1 MMTDETPKPKSD
13 KKGRNSFVLVQT
25 NVPHQTRAYPPTL
38 TAAVNQRISLDEL
51 ARYIVGYLK
60 QKGIVITR
68 RSLLVKRIVP
78 TIDEA
83 DNASVSKSP
92 THGRYFTRIGLDLF
106 VYLDERQESLG
117 RDLLIEESS
126 LFGPMSAWSVSRRMA
141 IFRVDD
147 ETSLNRVEETLT
159 GRGFEKIQAS
169 RDALEKGFKTGDT
182 SPLINM
188 RTGRSKI

>member
-13 KKGRNSFVLVQT
+13 KKGRNSLILVQT
-25 NVPHQTRAYPPTL
+25 NVPHQSRAYPPTL
-38 TAAVNQRISLDEL
+38 TTLNPQISIDEL

-68 RSLLVKRIVP
+68 QSLLVKRIGS

-83 DNASVSKSP
+83 DNASVSTSP

-106 VYLDERQESLG
+106 VYLDKSQESLG
-117 RDLLIEESS
+117 RDLFLEESS

-159 GRGFEKIQAS
+159 RIGFEKIDAS